1 MFLTLTVND
10 GSEEAVRDLLTGM
23 SGFTRSVAFREPD
36 EHLLCVVG
44 IGSHLW
50 DRLFPNLPKPRG
62 LHPFEEIKGDKH
74 TAVSTPGDLLIHLRS
89 GRLDMCFEL
98 ARLLG
103 KKFEGHA
110 EIIDEVHG
118 FKFFDERDLLGFV
131 DGTENPEGDK
141 AEDAV
146 TIGEEDAA
154 YAGGSYVIVQKYL
167 HDMAGWDALSVEE
180 QEDAIGRSKLDDV
193 EMDDDA
199 KPANAH
205 IKLNVI
211 HDADGKQ
218 LKIVRD
224 NMPFGSV
231 GEKEFGTFFIGYA
244 KDPSITE
251 RMLRNMFI
259 GDPPGT
265 YDRILDFSTP
275 KTGGLYFVPSMDFLD
290 DPQPNT

>member
-118 FKFFDERDLLGFV
+118 FKFFEMRDLLGFV
-131 DGTENPEGDK
+131 DGTENPDGP
-141 AEDAV
+141 DAV
-146 TIGEEDAA
+146 VAA
-154 YAGGSYVIVQKYL
+154 QIDSDETDYAGASYVHVQHYT
-167 HDMAGWDALSVEE
+167 HDMAAWNALSVTE
-180 QEDAIGRSKLDDV
+180 QELVIGRTKLEDTELDDSV
-193 EMDDDA
+193 
-199 KPANAH
+199 KPANSHVAVNT
-205 IKLNVI
+205 LT
-211 HDADGKQ
+211 DADG
-218 LKIVRD
+218 
-224 NMPFGSV
+224 
-231 GEKEFGTFFIGYA
+231 
-244 KDPSITE
+244 DPAA
-251 RMLRNMFI
+251 R
-259 GDPPGT
+259 
-265 YDRILDFSTP
+265 
-275 KTGGLYFVPSMDFLD
+275 
-290 DPQPNT
+290 